1 MWADRKWSAVA
12 AVRQDV
18 DGQEVTDGG
27 YRPTRYLKEEQRFAL
42 FCNQMAVS
50 LTVGGWLA
58 QAFIQT
64 LIDKASDKAIQLF
77 AERRGFAEDMK
88 KLRTSLLQ
96 TQITLD
102 EVQSS
107 RSNNI
112 KWKTLMQEL
121 QDASYDAEDLID
133 EFQYNI
139 LRQKIKG
146 EEEDKASGSSGLLSI
161 LPAAKKLF
169 GSSYDMRARVREIQ
183 ERLET
188 SMKSI
193 VNLPATHDRRK
204 QPEVKFQA
212 RESCSSPMA
221 DKLIGREKELNQ
233 VVDWLLG
240 SANQV
245 EPASGFVN
253 NTFSVLP
260 IVGIGGAGKTTLAQY
275 AHKDNR
281 IQDHFHLKIWVCV
294 SDNFTVQGLTKSI
307 IESVTLQ
314 KQDENMLEPLQ
325 KILHQHIAKKK
336 FLLVLDD
343 VWSDD
348 KSIWEKFCAL
358 LKVGA
363 HGSKI
368 IVTTRDMKVSKMVS
382 LTEPILLHGLDE
394 DAFWQLFMKC
404 SFGTL
409 NPEDYPGLE
418 DIGRKIAR
426 KLKGSPL
433 AAKTIGRV
441 LRSNICQQHW
451 ATIMESDIW
460 KVKQDED
467 DIMPALQLSYQYLD
481 ENLKQCFAFC
491 SLFPKDHKFDK
502 AELVRMWMA
511 EGFINEDKNTKS
523 MEDVG
528 SDYFLE
534 FVNSSFFQE
543 FRYHYEF
550 GDGFGIR
557 IVMHDLIHDL
567 AEMISAEETCR
578 IENSRHTKP
587 PSTTR
592 HLRVEKEKLPL
603 EFSGYNKLRT
613 LVSKLSL
620 PDSSLF
626 EILRSIRVLDV
637 SWCGLLELSEHIG
650 KLIHLRYLD
659 ISGNSK
665 VKILPDS
672 LCDLYNL
679 QTLKTECCSELE
691 SIPQE
696 LGKLVNL
703 RHFDISSNFKIKIL
717 PDSLCDLYNLQTL
730 KVNGCSELE
739 SIPQELG
746 KLVNLRQIDADG
758 EFWVMLKDVRR
769 LTNLQELPIFSVQ
782 EDDAFKLGQLKD
794 LTQLHGT
801 LCIQNLENVVDG
813 KEAQRAKLK
822 SKVHLK
828 ELVLD
833 WNLRWYGGKD
843 AKLDEEVIEGLQP
856 HESLKILTIR
866 RYNGGRS
873 PSWLMPKVLSNLEKL
888 ELSNCMEWDD
898 VLPFIGQRLHLIELR
913 MTDMPALK
921 RLSHEFEGKCF
932 PKLQVL
938 KLCKFQAL
946 REWSWTEG
954 KDLFP
959 CLRELCVIDCPKLK
973 RLPPFPPSLE
983 MLTIE
988 CCPRLILNSKTE
1000 DDEEGGRHLPP
1011 SLKELKLTDCGEYA
1025 KLLSDCLHNLTR
1037 LEINDCLYIPSISLV
1052 QLVELQCLCISDC
1065 DELRRIECLGLL
1077 KSLKELK
1084 IVECPKL
1091 VQLDVGDEQAGSLS
1105 SLRKLCVDNTALL
1118 KMFPLRNSLPFIT
1131 ELEIE
1136 SCSEEVIFVEPIWVP
1151 SLAAVT
1157 SLTLRNCKK
1166 LQYLP
1171 TELLHGLPLLENLI
1185 MKNCPQIKS
1194 LPDKGLPP
1202 RLQRLQIYGCP
1213 HIQLQE
1219 IPENLR
1225 PIIPCMSLL
1234 SFNIF

>member
-1 MWADRKWSAVA
+1 MPSLERRKKPSRPHLKVHRACLSLAEPLTHTNHETAIAPVATAIHIAVKRSIADLSN
-12 AVRQDV
+12 D
-18 DGQEVTDGG
+18 
-27 YRPTRYLKEEQRFAL
+27 LKEEQRFAL

-88 KLRTSLLQ
+88 KLHTSLLQ

-121 QDASYDAEDLID
+121 KDASYDAEDLID

-169 GSSYDMRARVREIQ
+169 GSSYDERARVREIQ
-183 ERLET
+183 GRLET

-193 VNLPATHDRRK
+193 VNLPATHDRGK

-212 RESCSSPMA
+212 RESCSSPVA

-233 VVDWLLG
+233 VVEWLLG

-253 NTFSVLP
+253 DTFSILP
-260 IVGIGGAGKTTLAQY
+260 IVGIGGAGKTTL
-275 AHKDNR
+275 
-281 IQDHFHLKIWVCV
+281 
-294 SDNFTVQGLTKSI
+294 GLTKSI

-314 KQDENMLEPLQ
+314 KQGENMGLEPLQ
-325 KILHQHIAKKK
+325 KILHQHIVKKK

-368 IVTTRDMKVSKMVS
+368 IVTTRGMKVSKMVS
-382 LTEPILLHGLDE
+382 LAEPILLHGLDE
-394 DAFWQLFMKC
+394 DAFWQLFNEC

-418 DIGRKIAR
+418 DIGRKIVR
-426 KLKGSPL
+426 KLNGSPL

-451 ATIMESDIW
+451 ATVMESDIW
-460 KVKQDED
+460 KAKQDED

-481 ENLKQCFAFC
+481 ENLKHCFAFC
-491 SLFPKDHKFDK
+491 SLFPIDHKFDK
-502 AELVRMWMA
+502 TELVRMWMA

-543 FRYHYEF
+543 SRYHYEF
-550 GDGFGIR
+550 WDGFGIR

-567 AEMISAEETCR
+567 AEMISTEETCR

-587 PSTTR
+587 ASTTR

-613 LVSKLSL
+613 LVLKLSL

-626 EILRSIRVLDV
+626 EILRSIRVLVV
-637 SWCGLLELSEHIG
+637 SWCGLLELSERIG

-659 ISGNSK
+659 ISYSK
-665 VKILPDS
+665 IKILPDL

-679 QTLKTECCSELE
+679 QTLKAEYCYELE

-703 RHFDISSNFKIKIL
+703 RHFDISNNFKIKIL

-746 KLVNLRQIDADG
+746 KLVNLRHIDADKKI
-758 EFWVMLKDVRR
+758 WLMIKDVWR
-769 LTNLQELPIFSVQ
+769 LTNLQELPTFSVR
-782 EDDAFKLGQLKD
+782 EDDELKLGQLKD

-828 ELVLD
+828 ELVLE
-833 WNLRWYGGKD
+833 WNLRLDGAKD
-843 AKLDEEVIEGLQP
+843 AKLDEEVIEVLQP

-866 RYNGGRS
+866 WYNGGRS
-873 PSWLMPKVLSNLEKL
+873 PSWLMPKVLPNLEKL
-888 ELSNCMEWDD
+888 ELENCMEWDD

-913 MTDMPALK
+913 MTGMPALK

-938 KLCKFQAL
+938 KLCKFKAL
-946 REWSWTEG
+946 REWSCTEG

-959 CLRELCVIDCPKLK
+959 CLRELC
-973 RLPPFPPSLE
+973 
-983 MLTIE
+983 
-988 CCPRLILNSKTE
+988 
-1000 DDEEGGRHLPP
+1000 
-1011 SLKELKLTDCGEYA
+1011 
-1025 KLLSDCLHNLTR
+1025 
-1037 LEINDCLYIPSISLV
+1037 
-1052 QLVELQCLCISDC
+1052 
-1065 DELRRIECLGLL
+1065 LRRIECLGLL

-1118 KMFPLRNSLPFIT
+1118 KMFLLRNSLPFIT

-1151 SLAAVT
+1151 SLTAVT
-1157 SLTLRNCKK
+1157 SLTLHNCKK

-1171 TELLHGLPLLENLI
+1171 TELLHGLT
-1185 MKNCPQIKS
+1185 
-1194 LPDKGLPP
+1194 P
-1202 RLQRLQIYGCP
+1202 RLQCLQIYGCP
-1213 HIQLQE
+1213 HIQLQA
-1219 IPENLR
+1219 IPENLL
-1225 PIIPCMSLL
+1225 PIIPFMSLL
-1234 SFNIF
+1234 SLNRLK